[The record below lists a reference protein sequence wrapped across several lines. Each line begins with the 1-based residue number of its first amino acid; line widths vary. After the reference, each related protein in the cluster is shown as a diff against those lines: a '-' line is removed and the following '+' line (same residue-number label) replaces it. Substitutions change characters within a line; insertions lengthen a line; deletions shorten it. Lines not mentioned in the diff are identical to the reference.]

1 MSAGFTKQLKLL
13 IWDFVVDGEILEK
26 PLGRAVK
33 NDLDSERVE
42 FLRLF
47 IDLLLNSNY
56 MSEET
61 KIYLSDRY
69 ITMEGVQ
76 LKLEERGIDVNI
88 NTVKSKVW
96 NDKKKII
103 TDFGEDLFGD
113 IIRYR
118 DVDMASYM
126 DKLNRLQVKYNN
138 VSILKNIDLN
148 LRLDDT
154 SINKSIT
161 EEEFQEFLGIIA
173 PYSKRHR
180 RFISDNI
187 PRSMVGYAMYLLSN
201 NMLFGDDLER
211 KNTLLELLGD

>member
-1 MSAGFTKQLKLL
+1 
-13 IWDFVVDGEILEK
+13 
-26 PLGRAVK
+26 
-33 NDLDSERVE
+33 
-42 FLRLF
+42 
-47 IDLLLNSNY
+47 
-56 MSEET
+56 
-61 KIYLSDRY
+61 
-69 ITMEGVQ
+69 
-76 LKLEERGIDVNI
+76 
-88 NTVKSKVW
+88 
-96 NDKKKII
+96 
-103 TDFGEDLFGD
+103 
-113 IIRYR
+113 
-118 DVDMASYM
+118 MASYM

-173 PYSKRHR
+173 PYSKRHK

>member
-1 MSAGFTKQLKLL
+1 
-13 IWDFVVDGEILEK
+13 
-26 PLGRAVK
+26 
-33 NDLDSERVE
+33 
-42 FLRLF
+42 
-47 IDLLLNSNY
+47 
-56 MSEET
+56 
-61 KIYLSDRY
+61 
-69 ITMEGVQ
+69 MEGVQ

-173 PYSKRHR
+173 PYSKRHK